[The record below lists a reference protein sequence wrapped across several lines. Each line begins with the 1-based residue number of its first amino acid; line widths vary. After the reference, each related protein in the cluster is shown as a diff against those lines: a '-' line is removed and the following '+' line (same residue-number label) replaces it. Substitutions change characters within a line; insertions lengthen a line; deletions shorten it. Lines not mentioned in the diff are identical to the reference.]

1 MAGIKLSDKVQY
13 RKEGE
18 KGLLFIVSEDG
29 DVKSVFLNET
39 GRAII
44 ELCDGNSSNDNIAEE
59 VSKEFD
65 ISLEDVT
72 SDVNEFIANLEKEG
86 WLCNA

>member
-29 DVKSVFLNET
+29 DAKSVFLNET

-44 ELCDGNSSNDNIAEE
+44 ELCDGNSSNDNIANREYVAYNRE
-59 VSKEFD
+59 R
-65 ISLEDVT
+65 
-72 SDVNEFIANLEKEG
+72 
-86 WLCNA
+86 